1 MLELSKTLYDKPYC
15 HSNIPKVKCLIMLWL
30 DNHVGETIEIKEQKN
45 KVLPIIIQGNETA
58 RFGLSV
64 QEKGPLVFE
73 AFNFV
78 NQKVQYLL
86 NDKKSVDIPVQNT
99 INNLRHVVIS
109 YDQSGITNQ
118 VENDPKLEHKPGK
131 VKPLTV
137 KPTNTTQQ
145 ISVTLFIENKL
156 NIEVKLFDL
165 IGSMEPVKIDPYSKL
180 QVTFKV
186 NHGWPLKLKAE
197 TTENNKVSVN
207 GQNMFPVNMKA
218 SKKNKYNIALTI
230 PSTTVTQNNAISS
243 DSQNTILLNVNN
255 TLAKPIVV
263 METINNLQ
271 PILIP
276 PKTVCKIGFLLNGT
290 DFLILTAIEI
300 DKDHKGVKLNG
311 HDNLAVQ
318 IKMNPLDFNLINVTG
333 DDVDVNYSPV
343 NETNTFTGLDTENN
357 GAGNYGG
364 IIQGNKGI
372 ETLDKELEK
381 EINKTSHIRL
391 VENQEK
397 DSVKIAEGI
406 TLEGNKTDIEIS
418 LHNENLDKEELKDVT
433 NISAIRTKSLYPG
446 ENMTGSGNITKN
458 SKTEVGVSGLSAGSG
473 MHYVR
478 GNGNYSSG
486 GNTTDT
492 NSTEITSAP
501 EKEGESEGGG
511 EVFTEPQ
518 IQNMNPEKAIPGTDK
533 HDNESLEKNLSE
545 LAHKGQSINLGDFT
559 NADKAKQMV
568 EAAHVPADAKNEHAI
583 ELNETKVK
591 QKLLESPR
599 TTTQIA
605 NKGAVSMDTYNNDT
619 LADEESVTLG
629 NTNTTEN
636 SKKVGELG
644 TSNST
649 EFYLNETE
657 TEVNNTE
664 TATQQTIMVATNISE
679 ANFTKIKNEPLN
691 AEKVGELGTSNL
703 TEIYL
708 NGTGI
713 KNTETVTQQTTMVAT
728 NISEANFTKIKS
740 EPLNAEKEGE
750 LSTSNSTEIYL
761 NGTEVNNTET
771 ATQQTSMVATNI
783 TEANFTKIN
792 ELLNAEK
799 VGELGTSNSTE
810 IYLNGTEVNNTETAT
825 QQTTMVATNITEANF
840 TKIKNEP
847 LNKQKLEN
855 LANTFEKN
863 NATSNLTNTNNTIQV
878 TCFHQGN
885 ITLNE
890 NYTVVAQV
898 NSSKENTIAENLIL
912 ENETMGNLNETSTN
926 AIIAN
931 ETKEP
936 IESGNSTVI
945 PDVNR
950 TISHSN
956 FTKVD
961 RNLSNTDANTTNFGE
976 TLKAIN
982 NNLTTENATTVNST
996 QNITKNDGT
1005 ANTTQNISKS
1015 EKNQTNFEI
1024 PNRNNSNMN
1033 ESSKKLGGNVTKIN
1047 PNISTVDGNITKVED
1062 ELETINKISNENT
1075 TKLPL
1080 PTSTNTNT
1088 SNNDTDKN
1096 VTSNLQK
1103 DISSVNVTGL
1113 SSSDNATKNTTDIP
1127 TLDIMQNINGTAG
1140 NMANDDGTKLAN
1152 KLLPTPTEP
1161 SETIDLGA
1169 QQTTAGFDSEEIV
1182 NAQELNRNEIQEFA
1196 CKFL

>member
-1 MLELSKTLYDKPYC
+1 
-15 HSNIPKVKCLIMLWL
+15 
-30 DNHVGETIEIKEQKN
+30 
-45 KVLPIIIQGNETA
+45 
-58 RFGLSV
+58 
-64 QEKGPLVFE
+64 
-73 AFNFV
+73 
-78 NQKVQYLL
+78 
-86 NDKKSVDIPVQNT
+86 
-99 INNLRHVVIS
+99 
-109 YDQSGITNQ
+109 
-118 VENDPKLEHKPGK
+118 
-131 VKPLTV
+131 
-137 KPTNTTQQ
+137 
-145 ISVTLFIENKL
+145 
-156 NIEVKLFDL
+156 
-165 IGSMEPVKIDPYSKL
+165 
-180 QVTFKV
+180 
-186 NHGWPLKLKAE
+186 
-197 TTENNKVSVN
+197 
-207 GQNMFPVNMKA
+207 
-218 SKKNKYNIALTI
+218 
-230 PSTTVTQNNAISS
+230 
-243 DSQNTILLNVNN
+243 
-255 TLAKPIVV
+255 
-263 METINNLQ
+263 
-271 PILIP
+271 
-276 PKTVCKIGFLLNGT
+276 
-290 DFLILTAIEI
+290 
-300 DKDHKGVKLNG
+300 
-311 HDNLAVQ
+311 
-318 IKMNPLDFNLINVTG
+318 
-333 DDVDVNYSPV
+333 
-343 NETNTFTGLDTENN
+343 
-357 GAGNYGG
+357 
-364 IIQGNKGI
+364 
-372 ETLDKELEK
+372 
-381 EINKTSHIRL
+381 
-391 VENQEK
+391 
-397 DSVKIAEGI
+397 
-406 TLEGNKTDIEIS
+406 
-418 LHNENLDKEELKDVT
+418 
-433 NISAIRTKSLYPG
+433 
-446 ENMTGSGNITKN
+446 MTGSGNITKN

-518 IQNMNPEKAIPGTDK
+518 IQNMNPEKAIPGTDE

-691 AEKVGELGTSNL
+691 
-703 TEIYL
+703 
-708 NGTGI
+708 
-713 KNTETVTQQTTMVAT
+713 
-728 NISEANFTKIKS
+728 
-740 EPLNAEKEGE
+740 
-750 LSTSNSTEIYL
+750 
-761 NGTEVNNTET
+761 
-771 ATQQTSMVATNI
+771 
-783 TEANFTKIN
+783 
-792 ELLNAEK
+792 
-799 VGELGTSNSTE
+799 
-810 IYLNGTEVNNTETAT
+810 
-825 QQTTMVATNITEANF
+825 
-840 TKIKNEP
+840 
-847 LNKQKLEN
+847 KQKLEN
-855 LANTFEKN
+855 LDNTFEKN

>member
-1 MLELSKTLYDKPYC
+1 MLELSKTLYDRPYC

-446 ENMTGSGNITKN
+446 ENMTGSGNIAKN

-518 IQNMNPEKAIPGTDK
+518 IQNMNPEKAIPGTDE

-605 NKGAVSMDTYNNDT
+605 NKGAVSMDTYNNDS

-771 ATQQTSMVATNI
+771 ATQQTS
-783 TEANFTKIN
+783 
-792 ELLNAEK
+792 
-799 VGELGTSNSTE
+799 
-810 IYLNGTEVNNTETAT
+810 
-825 QQTTMVATNITEANF
+825 MVATNITEANF

>member
-1 MLELSKTLYDKPYC
+1 MLELSKTLYDRPYC
-15 HSNIPKVKCLIMLWL
+15 RSNIPKVKCLIMLWL

-99 INNLRHVVIS
+99 IDNLRHVVIS

-118 VENDPKLEHKPGK
+118 VENDPKLEHKLGK

-156 NIEVKLFDL
+156 NIEVKLFDV

-218 SKKNKYNIALTI
+218 SKENKYNIVLTI
-230 PSTTVTQNNAISS
+230 TQNKAISS

-318 IKMNPLDFNLINVTG
+318 IKMDPLDFNLINVTG
-333 DDVDVNYSPV
+333 DDVDVNDSPV
-343 NETNTFTGLDTENN
+343 NETNTLTGLDTENK

-364 IIQGNKGI
+364 IIQGNKEI

-406 TLEGNKTDIEIS
+406 TLEGNKTDVEIS
-418 LHNENLDKEELKDVT
+418 LHNENLDKEELKDIT

-458 SKTEVGVSGLSAGSG
+458 SKTEVGFSGLSAGSG

-478 GNGNYSSG
+478 VDGNYSSG

-501 EKEGESEGGG
+501 EKESKSEGGG
-511 EVFTEPQ
+511 EVFTEAQ
-518 IQNMNPEKAIPGTDK
+518 IQNMNPEKAIPGTDE

-568 EAAHVPADAKNEHAI
+568 EAVHVPADAKNEHPI

-591 QKLLESPR
+591 QKHLESPR
-599 TTTQIA
+599 TTTKIA
-605 NKGAVSMDTYNNDT
+605 NEGAVSMDTYNNGT
-619 LADEESVTLG
+619 LAYEESVTLG

-636 SKKVGELG
+636 SNKVGELG
-644 TSNST
+644 TSNSS
-649 EFYLNETE
+649 EIYLNGTE

-691 AEKVGELGTSNL
+691 AEKVGELGTSNS

-708 NGTGI
+708 NGTEV
-713 KNTETVTQQTTMVAT
+713 KNTETVTQQTTMVAK
-728 NISEANFTKIKS
+728 NIFEANFTKIKN
-740 EPLNAEKEGE
+740 EPLNAEKVGE
-750 LSTSNSTEIYL
+750 LGTSNSTEIYL

-771 ATQQTSMVATNI
+771 ATQQTSMVATNNI

-792 ELLNAEK
+792 EPLNAEK

-855 LANTFEKN
+855 LANTIEKN

-890 NYTVVAQV
+890 NCTVVAQV

-912 ENETMGNLNETSTN
+912 ENETMENLNETSTN

-931 ETKEP
+931 GTKEP
-936 IESGNSTVI
+936 IESRNSTVT

-961 RNLSNTDANTTNFGE
+961 RNLPNTDANTTNFGE

-982 NNLTTENATTVNST
+982 NNLTTDNASTVNST
-996 QNITKNDGT
+996 QNIIKNDGT
-1005 ANTTQNISKS
+1005 ANTTQ
-1015 EKNQTNFEI
+1015 KNQTNFEI

-1047 PNISTVDGNITKVED
+1047 PNISTVDGNTTKVED
-1062 ELETINKISNENT
+1062 ELETINKIISNENT

-1088 SNNDTDKN
+1088 SNIDTDKN

-1140 NMANDDGTKLAN
+1140 NMANDNGTKLAN
-1152 KLLPTPTEP
+1152 KLLPTPTEQ

-1169 QQTTAGFDSEEIV
+1169 QQTTVGFDSEEIV

>member
-1 MLELSKTLYDKPYC
+1 MLELSKTLYDRPYC

-433 NISAIRTKSLYPG
+433 NISAIRAKSLYPG
-446 ENMTGSGNITKN
+446 ENMTGSGNIAKN

-478 GNGNYSSG
+478 GNENYSSG

-501 EKEGESEGGG
+501 EKEGESEEGG

-518 IQNMNPEKAIPGTDK
+518 IQNMNPEKAIPGTDE

-679 ANFTKIKNEPLN
+679 ANFAKIKNEPLN

-728 NISEANFTKIKS
+728 NISEANFTKRKS

-750 LSTSNSTEIYL
+750 LS
-761 NGTEVNNTET
+761 
-771 ATQQTSMVATNI
+771 
-783 TEANFTKIN
+783 
-792 ELLNAEK
+792 
-799 VGELGTSNSTE
+799 TSNSTE

>member
-1 MLELSKTLYDKPYC
+1 MLELSKTLYDRPYC

-418 LHNENLDKEELKDVT
+418 LHNKNLDKEELKDVT

-446 ENMTGSGNITKN
+446 ENMTGSGNIAKN

-486 GNTTDT
+486 GNTADT

-518 IQNMNPEKAIPGTDK
+518 IQNMNPEKAIPGTDE

-750 LSTSNSTEIYL
+750 LS
-761 NGTEVNNTET
+761 
-771 ATQQTSMVATNI
+771 
-783 TEANFTKIN
+783 
-792 ELLNAEK
+792 
-799 VGELGTSNSTE
+799 TSNSTE

>member
-1 MLELSKTLYDKPYC
+1 MLELSKTLYDRPYC

-364 IIQGNKGI
+364 IIQGNKEI

-418 LHNENLDKEELKDVT
+418 LHNKNLDKEELKDVT

-446 ENMTGSGNITKN
+446 ENMTGSGNIAKN

-518 IQNMNPEKAIPGTDK
+518 IQNMNPEKAIPGTDE

-771 ATQQTSMVATNI
+771 ATQQTS
-783 TEANFTKIN
+783 
-792 ELLNAEK
+792 
-799 VGELGTSNSTE
+799 
-810 IYLNGTEVNNTETAT
+810 
-825 QQTTMVATNITEANF
+825 MVATNITEANF

>member
-1 MLELSKTLYDKPYC
+1 
-15 HSNIPKVKCLIMLWL
+15 
-30 DNHVGETIEIKEQKN
+30 
-45 KVLPIIIQGNETA
+45 
-58 RFGLSV
+58 
-64 QEKGPLVFE
+64 
-73 AFNFV
+73 
-78 NQKVQYLL
+78 
-86 NDKKSVDIPVQNT
+86 
-99 INNLRHVVIS
+99 
-109 YDQSGITNQ
+109 
-118 VENDPKLEHKPGK
+118 
-131 VKPLTV
+131 
-137 KPTNTTQQ
+137 
-145 ISVTLFIENKL
+145 
-156 NIEVKLFDL
+156 
-165 IGSMEPVKIDPYSKL
+165 
-180 QVTFKV
+180 
-186 NHGWPLKLKAE
+186 
-197 TTENNKVSVN
+197 
-207 GQNMFPVNMKA
+207 
-218 SKKNKYNIALTI
+218 
-230 PSTTVTQNNAISS
+230 
-243 DSQNTILLNVNN
+243 
-255 TLAKPIVV
+255 
-263 METINNLQ
+263 
-271 PILIP
+271 
-276 PKTVCKIGFLLNGT
+276 
-290 DFLILTAIEI
+290 
-300 DKDHKGVKLNG
+300 
-311 HDNLAVQ
+311 
-318 IKMNPLDFNLINVTG
+318 
-333 DDVDVNYSPV
+333 
-343 NETNTFTGLDTENN
+343 
-357 GAGNYGG
+357 
-364 IIQGNKGI
+364 
-372 ETLDKELEK
+372 
-381 EINKTSHIRL
+381 
-391 VENQEK
+391 
-397 DSVKIAEGI
+397 
-406 TLEGNKTDIEIS
+406 
-418 LHNENLDKEELKDVT
+418 
-433 NISAIRTKSLYPG
+433 
-446 ENMTGSGNITKN
+446 
-458 SKTEVGVSGLSAGSG
+458 
-473 MHYVR
+473 
-478 GNGNYSSG
+478 
-486 GNTTDT
+486 
-492 NSTEITSAP
+492 
-501 EKEGESEGGG
+501 
-511 EVFTEPQ
+511 
-518 IQNMNPEKAIPGTDK
+518 MNPEKAIPGTDE

-679 ANFTKIKNEPLN
+679 ANFAKIKNEPLN

-792 ELLNAEK
+792 ELLNA
-799 VGELGTSNSTE
+799 ELGTSNSTE

-1005 ANTTQNISKS
+1005 ANTIQNISKS

>member
-1 MLELSKTLYDKPYC
+1 MLELSKTLYDRPYC

-446 ENMTGSGNITKN
+446 ENMTGSGNIAKN

-518 IQNMNPEKAIPGTDK
+518 IQNMNPEKAIPGTDE

-713 KNTETVTQQTTMVAT
+713 KNTETFTQQTTMVAT

-750 LSTSNSTEIYL
+750 LS
-761 NGTEVNNTET
+761 
-771 ATQQTSMVATNI
+771 
-783 TEANFTKIN
+783 
-792 ELLNAEK
+792 
-799 VGELGTSNSTE
+799 TSNSTE

-1015 EKNQTNFEI
+1015 GKNQTNFEI

>member
-1 MLELSKTLYDKPYC
+1 MLELSKTLYDRPYC

-518 IQNMNPEKAIPGTDK
+518 IQNMNPEKAIPGTDE

-619 LADEESVTLG
+619 LADEKSVTLG

-713 KNTETVTQQTTMVAT
+713 KNTGTVTQQTTMVAT

-750 LSTSNSTEIYL
+750 LS
-761 NGTEVNNTET
+761 
-771 ATQQTSMVATNI
+771 
-783 TEANFTKIN
+783 
-792 ELLNAEK
+792 
-799 VGELGTSNSTE
+799 TSNSTE

-1161 SETIDLGA
+1161 SKTIDLGA

>member
-1 MLELSKTLYDKPYC
+1 MLELSKTLYDRPYC

-397 DSVKIAEGI
+397 DSVKIVEGI

-446 ENMTGSGNITKN
+446 ENMTGSGNIAKN

-518 IQNMNPEKAIPGTDK
+518 IQNMNPEKAIPGTDE

-771 ATQQTSMVATNI
+771 ATQQTS
-783 TEANFTKIN
+783 
-792 ELLNAEK
+792 
-799 VGELGTSNSTE
+799 
-810 IYLNGTEVNNTETAT
+810 
-825 QQTTMVATNITEANF
+825 MVATNITEANF

>member
-1 MLELSKTLYDKPYC
+1 MLELSKTLYDRPYC

-397 DSVKIAEGI
+397 DSVKIVEGI

-458 SKTEVGVSGLSAGSG
+458 SKTEIGVSGLSAGSG

-518 IQNMNPEKAIPGTDK
+518 IQNMNPEKAIPGTDE

-771 ATQQTSMVATNI
+771 ATQQT
-783 TEANFTKIN
+783 
-792 ELLNAEK
+792 
-799 VGELGTSNSTE
+799 
-810 IYLNGTEVNNTETAT
+810 
-825 QQTTMVATNITEANF
+825 TMVATNITEANF

-1015 EKNQTNFEI
+1015 GKNQTNFEI

>member
-1 MLELSKTLYDKPYC
+1 
-15 HSNIPKVKCLIMLWL
+15 
-30 DNHVGETIEIKEQKN
+30 
-45 KVLPIIIQGNETA
+45 
-58 RFGLSV
+58 
-64 QEKGPLVFE
+64 
-73 AFNFV
+73 
-78 NQKVQYLL
+78 
-86 NDKKSVDIPVQNT
+86 
-99 INNLRHVVIS
+99 
-109 YDQSGITNQ
+109 
-118 VENDPKLEHKPGK
+118 
-131 VKPLTV
+131 
-137 KPTNTTQQ
+137 
-145 ISVTLFIENKL
+145 
-156 NIEVKLFDL
+156 
-165 IGSMEPVKIDPYSKL
+165 
-180 QVTFKV
+180 
-186 NHGWPLKLKAE
+186 
-197 TTENNKVSVN
+197 
-207 GQNMFPVNMKA
+207 
-218 SKKNKYNIALTI
+218 
-230 PSTTVTQNNAISS
+230 
-243 DSQNTILLNVNN
+243 
-255 TLAKPIVV
+255 
-263 METINNLQ
+263 
-271 PILIP
+271 
-276 PKTVCKIGFLLNGT
+276 
-290 DFLILTAIEI
+290 
-300 DKDHKGVKLNG
+300 
-311 HDNLAVQ
+311 
-318 IKMNPLDFNLINVTG
+318 
-333 DDVDVNYSPV
+333 
-343 NETNTFTGLDTENN
+343 
-357 GAGNYGG
+357 
-364 IIQGNKGI
+364 
-372 ETLDKELEK
+372 
-381 EINKTSHIRL
+381 
-391 VENQEK
+391 
-397 DSVKIAEGI
+397 
-406 TLEGNKTDIEIS
+406 
-418 LHNENLDKEELKDVT
+418 
-433 NISAIRTKSLYPG
+433 
-446 ENMTGSGNITKN
+446 
-458 SKTEVGVSGLSAGSG
+458 
-473 MHYVR
+473 
-478 GNGNYSSG
+478 
-486 GNTTDT
+486 
-492 NSTEITSAP
+492 
-501 EKEGESEGGG
+501 
-511 EVFTEPQ
+511 
-518 IQNMNPEKAIPGTDK
+518 
-533 HDNESLEKNLSE
+533 
-545 LAHKGQSINLGDFT
+545 
-559 NADKAKQMV
+559 
-568 EAAHVPADAKNEHAI
+568 
-583 ELNETKVK
+583 
-591 QKLLESPR
+591 
-599 TTTQIA
+599 
-605 NKGAVSMDTYNNDT
+605 
-619 LADEESVTLG
+619 
-629 NTNTTEN
+629 
-636 SKKVGELG
+636 
-644 TSNST
+644 
-649 EFYLNETE
+649 
-657 TEVNNTE
+657 
-664 TATQQTIMVATNISE
+664 MVATNITE

>member
-1 MLELSKTLYDKPYC
+1 MLELSKTLYDRPYC

-446 ENMTGSGNITKN
+446 ENMTGSGNIAKN

-771 ATQQTSMVATNI
+771 ATQQTS
-783 TEANFTKIN
+783 
-792 ELLNAEK
+792 
-799 VGELGTSNSTE
+799 
-810 IYLNGTEVNNTETAT
+810 
-825 QQTTMVATNITEANF
+825 MVATNITEANF

>member
-1 MLELSKTLYDKPYC
+1 MLELSKTLYDRPYC
-15 HSNIPKVKCLIMLWL
+15 RSNIPKVKCLIMLWL
-30 DNHVGETIEIKEQKN
+30 DNHVRETIEIKEQKN

-64 QEKGPLVFE
+64 QEKGPLMFE

-99 INNLRHVVIS
+99 IDNLRHVVIS

-118 VENDPKLEHKPGK
+118 VENDPKLEHKLGK

-156 NIEVKLFDL
+156 NIEVKLFDV

-218 SKKNKYNIALTI
+218 SKENKYNIVLTI
-230 PSTTVTQNNAISS
+230 TQNNAISS

-318 IKMNPLDFNLINVTG
+318 IKMDPLDFNLINVTG
-333 DDVDVNYSPV
+333 DDVDVNDSPM
-343 NETNTFTGLDTENN
+343 NETNTLTGLDTENK

-364 IIQGNKGI
+364 IIQGNKEI

-391 VENQEK
+391 IENQEK

-406 TLEGNKTDIEIS
+406 TLEGNKTDVEIS
-418 LHNENLDKEELKDVT
+418 LHNENLDKEELKDIT

-458 SKTEVGVSGLSAGSG
+458 LKTEVGVSGLSAGSG
-473 MHYVR
+473 MHYVHVD
-478 GNGNYSSG
+478 GNYSSG
-486 GNTTDT
+486 GNTTGT

-501 EKEGESEGGG
+501 EKESESEGGG
-511 EVFTEPQ
+511 EVFTEAQ
-518 IQNMNPEKAIPGTDK
+518 IQNMNPEKAIPGTDE

-568 EAAHVPADAKNEHAI
+568 EAVHVPADAKNEHPI

-591 QKLLESPR
+591 QKHLESPR
-599 TTTQIA
+599 TTTKIA
-605 NKGAVSMDTYNNDT
+605 NEGAVSMDTYNNGT
-619 LADEESVTLG
+619 LAHEESVTLG

-636 SKKVGELG
+636 SKIVGELG

-649 EFYLNETE
+649 EIYLNGTE

-691 AEKVGELGTSNL
+691 AEKVGELGTSNS

-708 NGTGI
+708 NGTEV

-728 NISEANFTKIKS
+728 NIFGANFTKVKN
-740 EPLNAEKEGE
+740 EPLNAEKVGE
-750 LSTSNSTEIYL
+750 LGTSNSTEIYL

-771 ATQQTSMVATNI
+771 ATQQTSMVATNNI
-783 TEANFTKIN
+783 TEVNFTKIN
-792 ELLNAEK
+792 EPLNAEK

-863 NATSNLTNTNNTIQV
+863 DATSNLTNTNNTIQV

-885 ITLNE
+885 ITLNK
-890 NYTVVAQV
+890 NCTVVAQV

-912 ENETMGNLNETSTN
+912 ENETMENLNETSTN

-931 ETKEP
+931 GTKEP
-936 IESGNSTVI
+936 VESGNSTVT

-982 NNLTTENATTVNST
+982 NNLTTDNASTVNST
-996 QNITKNDGT
+996 QNIRKNDGT

-1024 PNRNNSNMN
+1024 PNRSNSNMN

-1062 ELETINKISNENT
+1062 ELETLNKTISNENT

-1080 PTSTNTNT
+1080 PTNTNTNT
-1088 SNNDTDKN
+1088 SNIVTDKN

-1140 NMANDDGTKLAN
+1140 NMANDNGTKLAN

-1169 QQTTAGFDSEEIV
+1169 QQTTVGFDSEEIV

>member
-1 MLELSKTLYDKPYC
+1 MLELSKTLYDRPYC
-15 HSNIPKVKCLIMLWL
+15 RSNIPKVKCLIMLWL

-99 INNLRHVVIS
+99 IDKLRHVVIS

-118 VENDPKLEHKPGK
+118 VENDPKLEHKLGK

-156 NIEVKLFDL
+156 NIEVKLFDV

-218 SKKNKYNIALTI
+218 SKENKYNIVLTI
-230 PSTTVTQNNAISS
+230 TQNKAISS

-318 IKMNPLDFNLINVTG
+318 IKMDPLDFNLINVTG
-333 DDVDVNYSPV
+333 DDVDVNDSPV
-343 NETNTFTGLDTENN
+343 NETNTLTGLDTENK

-364 IIQGNKGI
+364 IIQGNKEI

-406 TLEGNKTDIEIS
+406 TLEGNKTDVEIS
-418 LHNENLDKEELKDVT
+418 LHNENLDKEELKDIT

-458 SKTEVGVSGLSAGSG
+458 SKTEVGFSGLSAGSG

-478 GNGNYSSG
+478 VDGNYSSG

-501 EKEGESEGGG
+501 EKESKSEGGG
-511 EVFTEPQ
+511 EVFTEAQ
-518 IQNMNPEKAIPGTDK
+518 IQNMNPEKAIPGTDE

-568 EAAHVPADAKNEHAI
+568 EAVHVPADAKNEHPI

-591 QKLLESPR
+591 QKHLESPR
-599 TTTQIA
+599 TTTKIA
-605 NKGAVSMDTYNNDT
+605 NEGAVSMDTYNNGT
-619 LADEESVTLG
+619 LAYEESVTLG

-636 SKKVGELG
+636 SNKVGELG
-644 TSNST
+644 TSNSS
-649 EFYLNETE
+649 EIYLNGTE

-691 AEKVGELGTSNL
+691 AEKVGELGTSN
-703 TEIYL
+703 
-708 NGTGI
+708 
-713 KNTETVTQQTTMVAT
+713 
-728 NISEANFTKIKS
+728 
-740 EPLNAEKEGE
+740 
-750 LSTSNSTEIYL
+750 STEIYL

-771 ATQQTSMVATNI
+771 ATQQTSMVATNNI

-792 ELLNAEK
+792 EPLNAEK

-855 LANTFEKN
+855 LANTIEKN

-890 NYTVVAQV
+890 NCTVVAQV

-912 ENETMGNLNETSTN
+912 ENETMENLNETSTN

-931 ETKEP
+931 GTKEP
-936 IESGNSTVI
+936 IESRNSTVT

-961 RNLSNTDANTTNFGE
+961 RNLPNTDANTTNFGE

-982 NNLTTENATTVNST
+982 NNLTTDNASTVNST
-996 QNITKNDGT
+996 QNIIKNDGT
-1005 ANTTQNISKS
+1005 ANTTQ
-1015 EKNQTNFEI
+1015 KNQTNFEI

-1047 PNISTVDGNITKVED
+1047 PNISTVDGNTTKVED
-1062 ELETINKISNENT
+1062 ELETINKIISNENT

-1088 SNNDTDKN
+1088 SNIDTDKN

-1140 NMANDDGTKLAN
+1140 NMANDNGTKLAN
-1152 KLLPTPTEP
+1152 KLLPTPTEQ

-1169 QQTTAGFDSEEIV
+1169 QQTTVGFDSEEIV

>member
-1 MLELSKTLYDKPYC
+1 MLELSKTLYDRPYC
-15 HSNIPKVKCLIMLWL
+15 HFNIPKVKCLIMLWL

-397 DSVKIAEGI
+397 DSVKIVEGI

-446 ENMTGSGNITKN
+446 ENMTGSGNIAKN

-518 IQNMNPEKAIPGTDK
+518 IQNMNPEKAIPGTDE

-783 TEANFTKIN
+783 TEANFTKI
-792 ELLNAEK
+792 
-799 VGELGTSNSTE
+799 
-810 IYLNGTEVNNTETAT
+810 
-825 QQTTMVATNITEANF
+825 
-840 TKIKNEP
+840 KNEP

-982 NNLTTENATTVNST
+982 NNLTTENATTINST

>member
-1 MLELSKTLYDKPYC
+1 MLELSKTLYDRPYC

-446 ENMTGSGNITKN
+446 ENMTGSGNIAKN

-605 NKGAVSMDTYNNDT
+605 NKGAVSMDIYNNDT

-750 LSTSNSTEIYL
+750 LS
-761 NGTEVNNTET
+761 
-771 ATQQTSMVATNI
+771 
-783 TEANFTKIN
+783 
-792 ELLNAEK
+792 
-799 VGELGTSNSTE
+799 TSNSTE

>member
-1 MLELSKTLYDKPYC
+1 MLELSKTLYDRPYC

-145 ISVTLFIENKL
+145 ISVTLFVENKL

-446 ENMTGSGNITKN
+446 ENMTGSGNIAKN

-518 IQNMNPEKAIPGTDK
+518 IQNMNPEKAIPGTDE

-771 ATQQTSMVATNI
+771 ATQQTS
-783 TEANFTKIN
+783 
-792 ELLNAEK
+792 
-799 VGELGTSNSTE
+799 
-810 IYLNGTEVNNTETAT
+810 
-825 QQTTMVATNITEANF
+825 MVATNITEANF

>member
-1 MLELSKTLYDKPYC
+1 MLELSKTLYDRPYC

-397 DSVKIAEGI
+397 DSVKIVEGI

-446 ENMTGSGNITKN
+446 ENMTGSGNIAKN

-518 IQNMNPEKAIPGTDK
+518 IQNMNPEKAIPGTDE

-713 KNTETVTQQTTMVAT
+713 KNTETFTQQTTMVAT

-771 ATQQTSMVATNI
+771 ATQQTS
-783 TEANFTKIN
+783 
-792 ELLNAEK
+792 
-799 VGELGTSNSTE
+799 
-810 IYLNGTEVNNTETAT
+810 
-825 QQTTMVATNITEANF
+825 MVATNITEANF

-1015 EKNQTNFEI
+1015 GKNQTNFEI

>member
-1 MLELSKTLYDKPYC
+1 MLELSKTLYDRPYC

-418 LHNENLDKEELKDVT
+418 LHNKNLDKEELKDVT

-446 ENMTGSGNITKN
+446 ENMTGSGNIAKN

-518 IQNMNPEKAIPGTDK
+518 IQNMNPEKAIPGTDE

-750 LSTSNSTEIYL
+750 LS
-761 NGTEVNNTET
+761 
-771 ATQQTSMVATNI
+771 
-783 TEANFTKIN
+783 
-792 ELLNAEK
+792 
-799 VGELGTSNSTE
+799 TSNSTE

>member
-1 MLELSKTLYDKPYC
+1 MLELSKTLYDRPYC

-446 ENMTGSGNITKN
+446 ENMTGSGNIAKN

-518 IQNMNPEKAIPGTDK
+518 IQNMNPEKAIPGTDE

-771 ATQQTSMVATNI
+771 ATQQTS
-783 TEANFTKIN
+783 
-792 ELLNAEK
+792 
-799 VGELGTSNSTE
+799 
-810 IYLNGTEVNNTETAT
+810 
-825 QQTTMVATNITEANF
+825 MVATNITEANF